1 MKTKTKNNSGTLKN
15 VLSMVGKYK
24 PLLIVT
30 ILLSLL
36 YVAAS
41 LYIPVLAGK
50 VIDVIADE
58 NGIDFKVILQDLVL
72 IGISAA
78 VAALSQ
84 WLMSIVNNAI
94 TYRTVH
100 TRSCLRLWM

>member
-58 NGIDFKVILQDLVL
+58 NGIDFKVIMQDLVL
-72 IGISAA
+72 FS
-78 VAALSQ
+78 
-84 WLMSIVNNAI
+84 
-94 TYRTVH
+94 
-100 TRSCLRLWM
+100 